1 MLSEGT
7 AEVDLDSIKYS
18 DKSKEKRRLEQLA
31 ERQTRREEAA
41 AAAALMPQH
50 DKVAERNARR
60 VKRKGERNA
69 KAQAK
74 HLATRA
80 LAADGAKAKADKED
94 MDEEEDDFASEARLL
109 KRFKKGKVSA
119 KDLDKAMGV
128 QNSDEEKEE
137 KEDERSDEDE
147 DSEGP
152 GAAVPVLTAVDPE
165 QARRSEIQRQ
175 KRKRLAALRNAQ
187 PVTKRR

>member
-1 MLSEGT
+1 
-7 AEVDLDSIKYS
+7 
-18 DKSKEKRRLEQLA
+18 
-31 ERQTRREEAA
+31 
-41 AAAALMPQH
+41 
-50 DKVAERNARR
+50 
-60 VKRKGERNA
+60 
-69 KAQAK
+69 
-74 HLATRA
+74 
-80 LAADGAKAKADKED
+80 